1 MHKLTLLFAL
11 IATTGSVFPAACQ
24 APQSKGSETPS
35 TPSPARFNAQQLK
48 AFAALNP
55 IDAHTHVYSA
65 TPAFYTMLTKFNLHI
80 LDIMVSDDTD
90 PEMQDLGRETKDAWS
105 VADRSDGRVAMCT
118 TFDAYAFGKPGFSE
132 EAIRKIDADFAR
144 GAVAVK
150 LYKNFGMEI
159 KDRAGHYV
167 MPDAPELKPI
177 LRDIEAHDRTLI
189 GHLADPRSVWEAPN
203 PAAPD
208 YEYLVQHPELYMYG
222 RQGVPSKVEILQARD
237 RVISSNTGL
246 RIVGAHLGSMESD
259 LSELGAHLQ
268 KYPNFAVDLAAR
280 MVYFETQPREKMIA
294 FIQQYQDRL
303 IYGTDNEVHPDQES
317 PEVAWEHV
325 YLNDWRYLGTT
336 ETITTRYGKTQGLG
350 LSASVLQKIYHDN
363 AVTWFPGILGRPAQP
378 SR

>member
-11 IATTGSVFPAACQ
+11 IATAGSVFPAACQ
-24 APQSKGSETPS
+24 APQSKASETPS

-48 AFAALNP
+48 AFAALDP
-55 IDAHTHVYSA
+55 IDTHTHVYAA
-65 TPAFYTMLTKFNLHI
+65 TPAFYAMLKKLNLHI

-105 VADRSDGRVAMCT
+105 VADGSDGRVAMCT

-159 KDRAGHYV
+159 KDAAGHYV
-167 MPDAPELKPI
+167 MPDAPELEPI
-177 LRDIEAHDRTLI
+177 LKEIEAHHRTLI

-208 YEYLVQHPELYMYG
+208 YQYLKQHPELYMYG
-222 RQGVPSKVEILQARD
+222 RDGAPSKAEILRARD
-237 RVISSNTGL
+237 RLIANNAGL
-246 RIVGAHLGSMESD
+246 QIVGAHLGSMESD
-259 LSELGAHLQ
+259 LSEVGAHLQ

-280 MVYFETQPREKMIA
+280 MVYFEMQPRETMIA
-294 FIQQYQDRL
+294 FVTRYQDRL
-303 IYGTDNEVHPDQES
+303 LYGTDNEVHPNEAD
-317 PEVAWEHV
+317 PGAAWEHV
-325 YLNDWRYLGTT
+325 YLNDWRYLATT
-336 ETITTRYGKTQGLG
+336 ETIITRYGKTQGLG
-350 LSASVLQKIYHDN
+350 LSPSVLRKIYHDN
-363 AVTWFPGILGRPAQP
+363 AVT
-378 SR
+378 